1 MKLLV
6 VLASFLSF
14 SAFAAGGSKAAPA
27 SAATYKVDSA
37 ASKVAWKATK
47 KLGSS
52 HNGTVVLKS
61 GEITVEKSKLTGGKF
76 TMDMTTIKD
85 LDMPESD
92 SMNAKLIGHLKSDDF
107 FGVDKNPEATLA
119 IKSVK
124 EVSAG
129 KVEVTGDLTIKG
141 TTAPVTFPADV
152 TFGKDSATAKG
163 KIIVDRT
170 KYNVKYGSGSF
181 FKLPADKIINDTFDL
196 DFDVTAK
203 K

>member
-6 VLASFLSF
+6 VLASFVSF
-14 SAFAAGGSKAAPA
+14 SAFAAGKPAAP
-27 SAATYKVDSA
+27 ATYKVDTA

-61 GEITVEKSKLTGGKF
+61 GELTVDKNKITGGKF
-76 TMDMTTIKD
+76 VVDMTTIKD

-92 SMNAKLIGHLKSDDF
+92 SMNGKLIGHLKSDDF
-107 FGVDKNPEATLA
+107 FGVEKNPESTLV

-124 EVSAG
+124 DLSAG

-152 TFGKDSATAKG
+152 SVGKDSATAKG
-163 KIIVDRT
+163 KITVDRT